1 MARPSLTVGSRSV
14 AMNCALIA
22 QALSQIKTTR
32 RQPKIIAS
40 GGYYEEPERADEGD
54 ADARR
59 ILVETQTEMMA
70 DLRLLTALLTLNAR
84 PMLSRAIV
92 H

>member
-1 MARPSLTVGSRSV
+1 
-14 AMNCALIA
+14 MNCALIA

-32 RQPKIIAS
+32 RQPKIIAT
-40 GGYYEEPERADEGD
+40 GGYYENPGADEGD

>member
-1 MARPSLTVGSRSV
+1 MS
-14 AMNCALIA
+14 
-22 QALSQIKTTR
+22 
-32 RQPKIIAS
+32 
-40 GGYYEEPERADEGD
+40 Y
-54 ADARR
+54 ARR